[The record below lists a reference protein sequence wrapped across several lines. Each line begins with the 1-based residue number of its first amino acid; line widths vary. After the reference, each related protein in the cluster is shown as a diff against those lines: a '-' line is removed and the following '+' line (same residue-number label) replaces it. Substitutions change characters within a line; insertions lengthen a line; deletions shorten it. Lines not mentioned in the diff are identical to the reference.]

1 MTFVPEIPE
10 RYVSVNITEREAVL
24 LAKLRKYSFGHFIVH
39 KAKGLILR
47 LEINDSQLIEP
58 VDHGELT

>member
-1 MTFVPEIPE
+1 MTFVPEVPE
-10 RYVSVNITEREAVL
+10 KYVTVKITEREAVL
-24 LAKLRKYSFGHFIVH
+24 LAKLRKYGFGHFVVH

-58 VDHGELT
+58 VDADVL